1 MSAPVDLLFE
11 GIGRGVSA
19 LAEGVDPDL
28 PELLRESEGRR
39 LALVVRG
46 SGRCL
51 EIEVRDGALRVLPPR
66 RVREEEHE
74 AGREAGAEA
83 PREEGAGASPAAEP
97 VRPEAGAPPAGGED
111 EAVADPVHREAGA
124 AADGEEAGGPTAVGG
139 WRQDP
144 PASRASRADWTDQ
157 ADGAGGPAAAGR
169 ADLVLTGSVPDF
181 LRLFGAVRREPPP
194 EDPFGRIEAHGSP
207 EARAGFVQLLRRI
220 EPDYEALLARAAG
233 GVVAHAVSRT
243 VVGRVLQARRTAA
256 RLVDDLAEY
265 LEEEARVVPDPS
277 ARSRFTGGVRALIDK
292 AAELEER
299 LDRVR

>member
-19 LAEGVDPDL
+19 LAAAADPDL

-39 LALVVRG
+39 LVLAVRG

-66 RVREEEHE
+66 RIPEGEPEP
-74 AGREAGAEA
+74 GAEVWKEA
-83 PREEGAGASPAAEP
+83 ASGSPPSGDEG
-97 VRPEAGAPPAGGED
+97 PEAGAPSAPRAEAGIVPGGEG
-111 EAVADPVHREAGA
+111 AG
-124 AADGEEAGGPTAVGG
+124 
-139 WRQDP
+139 DP
-144 PASRASRADWTDQ
+144 PVGRPPDSRADGTDGT
-157 ADGAGGPAAAGR
+157 DWAGGPAAAG
-169 ADLVLTGSVPDF
+169 ADLVLAGSVPDF
-181 LRLFGAVRREPPP
+181 LRFFGAVRREPPP
-194 EDPFGRIEAHGSP
+194 EDPFGRIEARGRP

-233 GVVAHAVSRT
+233 GIVARAVSRT
-243 VVGRVLQARRTAA
+243 AIGRVFQARRTAA

-265 LEEEARVVPDPS
+265 LEEEARVVPDPP
-277 ARSRFTGGVRALIDK
+277 ARSRFAGGVRALIDK

>member
-19 LAEGVDPDL
+19 LAAAADPDL

-66 RVREEEHE
+66 RVREG
-74 AGREAGAEA
+74 GRGAPDAEA
-83 PREEGAGASPAAEP
+83 WPEEAADPPLAEA
-97 VRPEAGAPPAGGED
+97 VRPEAGAPPT
-111 EAVADPVHREAGA
+111 A
-124 AADGEEAGGPTAVGG
+124 AADLL
-139 WRQDP
+139 
-144 PASRASRADWTDQ
+144 
-157 ADGAGGPAAAGR
+157 
-169 ADLVLTGSVPDF
+169 LVGSVPDF
-181 LRLFGAVRREPPP
+181 LRLLGAVRREPPP
-194 EDPFGRIEAHGSP
+194 EDPFGRLEAHGSP
-207 EARAGFVQLLRRI
+207 EARAGFVRLLRRI

-243 VVGRVLQARRTAA
+243 AVGRLFQARRSAA

-277 ARSRFTGGVRALIDK
+277 ARARFTGGVRALIDK